1 MHAIEVNDMGQQY
14 YHIPAVPVD
23 SRALFCQF
31 KQDSCIVDYLI
42 VPSGPMTRVYYL
54 EDRGDPAYT

>member
-23 SRALFCQF
+23 SRAL
-31 KQDSCIVDYLI
+31 DSCIVDYLI